1 MNYLLM
7 GRARSS
13 IFNHGRDENEN
24 RPNLEGVVCNLAE
37 REPKILLF
45 QESVN
50 TFPNAK
56 GEKLASFSQTIRLF
70 TSKVIIY
77 HLLIS
82 MASHPQ
88 VPTATTNYNCQ
99 HQEAQIFQNNSLK
112 SLILAI
118 KHCKQ

>member
-1 MNYLLM
+1 MA
-7 GRARSS
+7 RARSS
-13 IFNHGRDENEN
+13 IFIHGRDENEN
-24 RPNLEGVVCNLAE
+24 RPNLEGVVCNLVERE

-77 HLLIS
+77 YLLIS

-88 VPTATTNYNCQ
+88 VTTATINYNCQ
-99 HQEAQIFQNNSLK
+99 HQEAQMFQNNSLK
-112 SLILAI
+112 SLILAT

>member
-1 MNYLLM
+1 M

-56 GEKLASFSQTIRLF
+56 GDKLASFSQTIRLF

-77 HLLIS
+77 IYSYQWHLIPKLLPLLPIT
-82 MASHPQ
+82 
-88 VPTATTNYNCQ
+88 TANTRKHKYFKIT
-99 HQEAQIFQNNSLK
+99 ALSL
-112 SLILAI
+112 
-118 KHCKQ
+118 